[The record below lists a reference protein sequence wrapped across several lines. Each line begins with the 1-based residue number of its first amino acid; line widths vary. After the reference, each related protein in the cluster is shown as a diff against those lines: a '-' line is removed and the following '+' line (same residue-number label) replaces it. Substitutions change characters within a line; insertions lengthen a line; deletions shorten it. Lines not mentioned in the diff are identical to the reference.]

1 MIWYNLKFAITQTS
15 FYDSLIKIV
24 YRFSRLN
31 DFCICDFPKDLKYVM
46 FALVFDVFL
55 ITIIIIIFLNFDYET
70 SRLDVEDETTLITCM
85 SNVKQS
91 IKAYFIKKED
101 NETF

>member
-1 MIWYNLKFAITQTS
+1 
-15 FYDSLIKIV
+15 
-24 YRFSRLN
+24 
-31 DFCICDFPKDLKYVM
+31 M